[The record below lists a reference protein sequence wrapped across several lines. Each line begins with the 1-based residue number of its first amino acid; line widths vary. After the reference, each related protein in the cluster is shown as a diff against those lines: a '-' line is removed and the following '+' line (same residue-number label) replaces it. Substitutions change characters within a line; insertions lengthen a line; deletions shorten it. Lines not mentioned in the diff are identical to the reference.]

1 MTDWKPSAMIKQFLD
16 ERDVFASSRNTYKK
30 NLLRFFYWVH
40 RREIEPTNLSRP
52 DLIAYK
58 NELKDSGLSIFTI
71 NSYMGTLRIFFEW
84 MEEMGYHDN
93 IAYKLKSLK
102 RPGSFARE
110 SLTPEQASDLLGSID
125 KDTIPGL
132 RDYCIIYL
140 MLSNALREVEITRLL
155 VSDFIV
161 EDNMP
166 GFRLW
171 RKGHIS
177 KDVFHPVTDDT
188 RTLIESYLAYTG
200 RKGDESLFFGVSRRS
215 YGKALTTKTISEM
228 VKKYLRKIGID
239 DPKYTAHSLRHT
251 AATLALE
258 GGVDLYDVQIFMG
271 HSSPQT
277 TTIYFQSRK
286 RKQLLKNEAGK
297 IISDRLNRRA
307 TL

>member
-16 ERDVFASSRNTYKK
+16 ERDVFTSSRNTYKK

-40 RREIEPTNLSRP
+40 KKKIEPANLSRP

-58 NELKDSGLSIFTI
+58 NELKDAGLSIFTI

-84 MEEMGYHDN
+84 MDEMGYHDN
-93 IAYKLKSLK
+93 VAYKLKSLK

-110 SLTPEQASDLLGSID
+110 SLSPEQARDLLSSID
-125 KDTIPGL
+125 RDTLPGL

-140 MLSNALREVEITRLL
+140 MLSNGLREVEITRLL
-155 VSDFIV
+155 VSDFVV
-161 EDNMP
+161 EEKTP

-177 KDVFHPVTDDT
+177 KDVFHPVTDET
-188 RTLIESYLAYTG
+188 KKLIESYLAYTEG
-200 RKGDESLFFGVSRRS
+200 KGDSPLFFSASTRNP
-215 YGKALTTKTISEM
+215 GKALTTKTISEM

-258 GGVDLYDVQIFMG
+258 GGVDLYDVQLFMG

-277 TTIYFQSRK
+277 TTIYFRSRK

-297 IISDRLNRRA
+297 IISAQLKERTIL
-307 TL
+307 